1 MLSQVAVSDVF
12 QWMKQQFR
20 SKRCSPDTA
29 KVSVRLQFGRTPAG
43 TRLSMAASCF
53 GVQWA
58 AEQNAERCEGT
69 ASRWQTAAKT
79 VLLIKWDGWSRATA
93 TTVAELD
100 DARNDVRI
108 LKQSG
113 RT

>member
-1 MLSQVAVSDVF
+1 
-12 QWMKQQFR
+12 
-20 SKRCSPDTA
+20 
-29 KVSVRLQFGRTPAG
+29 
-43 TRLSMAASCF
+43 MAAACF

-58 AEQNAERCEGT
+58 AEQGAERCEGT
-69 ASRWQTAAKT
+69 ATRWQTAAKT
-79 VLLIKWDGWSRATA
+79 VLLVKWDGWSRATA
-93 TTVAELD
+93 TTIAELD